1 MFLRALGVER
11 AVFESIGWDNPEQT
25 TATFIL
31 RVRLRQQ
38 DRRRCPYCSRRCPGY
53 DGGNGVRR
61 WRLPDMGL
69 SPAYVEAETARVQC
83 PEHGVVVRAVPWA
96 RSGSDFTYAFE
107 ETVTWL
113 AVRTDKT
120 TVSTLLRI
128 AWRSVGAILERVSAA
143 AHLKLDVFAKVT
155 RIGIDEV
162 AYRKGHRYLTVV
174 IDHDSGRLLWAS
186 PGRDEANLHT
196 FFDLL
201 GPERSAKIRLVS
213 ADAASWIGNVVAA
226 RCPNATLCLDPFHVV
241 QWATKAVD
249 DVRREVWN
257 RTRRNGDKKTAN
269 AIKGSRWALLKN
281 PEDLDGNQRIR
292 LARIQDHNQPIYR
305 AYLLKEQLRDVFKHV
320 GVQAR
325 NILDDWL
332 AWASRSKLESF
343 VKLARSIR
351 RNRPAIDAV
360 LEHRL
365 SNARVEAANTKLKL
379 LTRLAFGF
387 HSHAPLVALAMLKL
401 GGLCPALPGRT

>member
-11 AVFESIGWDNPEQT
+11 AVFESIEWENPED
-25 TATFIL
+25 ANARLIL
-31 RVRLRQQ
+31 QVRLRQE
-38 DRRRCPYCSRRCPGY
+38 DRRRCPHCSRKCPGY
-53 DGGNGVRR
+53 DGGNGIRR
-61 WRLPDMGL
+61 WRLPDVGM
-69 SPAYVEAETARVQC
+69 STAFVEAETARVRC

-107 ETVTWL
+107 DTVTWL

-120 TVSTLLRI
+120 TVATLLRI
-128 AWRSVGAILERVSAA
+128 AWRSVCSILERVSDAA
-143 AHLKLDVFAKVT
+143 RQRLDVFANLT

-186 PGRDEANLHT
+186 PGRDEQTLNG

-201 GPERSAKIRLVS
+201 GAERTAKIRLVS

-226 RCPNATLCLDPFHVV
+226 RCPSATLCLDPFHVV

-249 DVRREVWN
+249 DVRREFWN
-257 RTRRNGDKKTAN
+257 RARKEGDSRGAD
-269 AIKGSRWALLKN
+269 AIKNTRWALLKN
-281 PEDLDGNQRIR
+281 PEDLNGNQRVR
-292 LARIQDHNQPIYR
+292 LARVQEYNAPIYR
-305 AYLLKEQLRDVFKHV
+305 AYLLKEQLRDVFKHS
-320 GVQAR
+320 GIQAR

-332 AWASRSKLESF
+332 AWASRSRLEPF
-343 VKLARSIR
+343 VKLARSVR
-351 RNRPAIDAV
+351 RNRDAIDAV

-387 HSHAPLVALAMLKL
+387 HSHAPLIALAMLKL
-401 GGLCPALPGRT
+401 GGLCPPLPGRS